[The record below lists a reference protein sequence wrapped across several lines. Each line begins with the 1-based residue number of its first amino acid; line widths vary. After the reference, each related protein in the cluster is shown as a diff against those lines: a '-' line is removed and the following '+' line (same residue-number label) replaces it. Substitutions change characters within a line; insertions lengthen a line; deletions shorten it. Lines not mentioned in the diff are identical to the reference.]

1 MSSILADQESALVY
15 EPKCGWGRVA
25 GSQPMSAA
33 VQIKPKGDPTPY
45 FAYDGQ
51 INEDEMAEKITLITT
66 QADPGICCRR

>member
-1 MSSILADQESALVY
+1 
-15 EPKCGWGRVA
+15 
-25 GSQPMSAA
+25 MSAA